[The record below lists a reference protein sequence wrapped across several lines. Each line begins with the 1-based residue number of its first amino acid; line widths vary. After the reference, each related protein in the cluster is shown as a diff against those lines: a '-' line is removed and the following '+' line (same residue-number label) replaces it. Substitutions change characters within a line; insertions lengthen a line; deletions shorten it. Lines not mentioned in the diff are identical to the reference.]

1 MVSKIVTSVACG
13 SHHSLV
19 LTKEGEVYAWGQNN
33 CGQIGTGNTTNQSTP
48 KKVMYSSKFPSSLGV
63 QVCTN
68 IISSFVKQNSIIKYD
83 IPTPQY

>member
-1 MVSKIVTSVACG
+1 MTPTLIQGPLVSKIVTSVACG

-63 QVCTN
+63 QVYTHLHLCTL
-68 IISSFVKQNSIIKYD
+68 IKSSV
-83 IPTPQY
+83 